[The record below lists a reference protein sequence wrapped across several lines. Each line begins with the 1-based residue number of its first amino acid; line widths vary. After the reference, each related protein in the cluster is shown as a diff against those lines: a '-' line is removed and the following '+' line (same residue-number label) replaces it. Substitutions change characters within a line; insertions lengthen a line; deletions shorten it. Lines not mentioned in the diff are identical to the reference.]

1 MARSASPGG
10 FSNYEDDALY
20 QNAAFTHDI
29 SEQMRVPKRIRATG
43 GSYFDDEPELLSNG
57 NGEINS
63 WNYHNKIE
71 MNVPDRIVVLGQDQH
86 LGTKSAPREIMLE
99 NSILPKDPGFV
110 RVSTPPRVITLSEHH
125 FPSASEEP
133 QDEEGDQTLRRMD
146 RDDDDDYEP
155 RSLDSMLGADA
166 VGGEGGGGSV
176 HRQRGRGQQQRFGSG
191 GRANGELARKTAFA
205 KHNSSELV
213 LGRSFREE
221 TPTFG
226 GSVENL
232 TPAEEMTHMRR
243 TVAKINRRLLA
254 IEIDN
259 AQRQQREKIIYCVG
273 LAYLL
278 LKTFMWLSR
287 K

>member
-1 MARSASPGG
+1 M
-10 FSNYEDDALY
+10 Y

-125 FPSASEEP
+125 FPSAS
-133 QDEEGDQTLRRMD
+133 DELEDED
-146 RDDDDDYEP
+146 RDLTMRGDGGGDDDDYEP
-155 RSLDSMLGADA
+155 RSLDSMLGAEA
-166 VGGEGGGGSV
+166 VGGGGGSIGKGGP
-176 HRQRGRGQQQRFGSG
+176 RQRQQQRFGA
-191 GRANGELARKTAFA
+191 GRGVNGELQRKTAFA

-254 IEIDN
+254 VEIDN

>member
-155 RSLDSMLGADA
+155 RSLDSMLGAEA
-166 VGGEGGGGSV
+166 VGEGGGGSV

>member
-125 FPSASEEP
+125 FPSASDEP
-133 QDEEGDQTLRRMD
+133 QEDEDQTLRRTD

-155 RSLDSMLGADA
+155 RSLDSMLGAEV
-166 VGGEGGGGSV
+166 VGGEGGGGGGSV
-176 HRQRGRGQQQRFGSG
+176 RQRGRQQQQRFGSG
-191 GRANGELARKTAFA
+191 RANGEVARKTAFA

>member
-1 MARSASPGG
+1 MARSVSPSGY
-10 FSNYEDDALY
+10 SNYEDDSLF

-43 GSYFDDEPELLSNG
+43 DYFDEHELLSNG

-63 WNYHNKIE
+63 WNYHDKIE

-86 LGTKSAPREIMLE
+86 LVLTSGTKSAPREIMLE

-110 RVSTPPRVITLSEHH
+110 RVSTPPRVITLTEHH
-125 FPSASEEP
+125 FPSASDEP
-133 QDEEGDQTLRRMD
+133 EKGDD
-146 RDDDDDYEP
+146 REHRDQHQDDYEP
-155 RSLDSMLGADA
+155 RSLDSIEDA
-166 VGGEGGGGSV
+166 NSSMNVGN
-176 HRQRGRGQQQRFGSG
+176 RQRFGQMTRGSG
-191 GRANGELARKTAFA
+191 AEFPRKSAFA

-213 LGRSFREE
+213 VGRSFREE

-232 TPAEEMTHMRR
+232 TPAEEMTHLRR
-243 TVAKINRRLLA
+243 QVTKMNRRLLA
-254 IEIDN
+254 IELDN
-259 AQRQQREKIIYCVG
+259 MQRQQREKILYCVG

>member
-1 MARSASPGG
+1 MARSVSPGG
-10 FSNYEDDALY
+10 YSNYEDDSLF
-20 QNAAFTHDI
+20 QNAAYTHDI

-43 GSYFDDEPELLSNG
+43 GYFDEPELLSNG

-125 FPSASEEP
+125 FPSASDELEE
-133 QDEEGDQTLRRMD
+133 DEKD
-146 RDDDDDYEP
+146 RNEQNYDDYEP
-155 RSLDSMLGADA
+155 RSLDSMEDANNSFNVGDRKRVGPGRGAR
-166 VGGEGGGGSV
+166 VVGPGGEL
-176 HRQRGRGQQQRFGSG
+176 QK
-191 GRANGELARKTAFA
+191 KTTFS
-205 KHNSSELV
+205 KHNSELV
-213 LGRSFREE
+213 VGRSFREE

-232 TPAEEMTHMRR
+232 TPSEEMTHLRR
-243 TVAKINRRLLA
+243 QVTKMNRRLLA
-254 IEIDN
+254 IELDN
-259 AQRQQREKIIYCVG
+259 MQRQQREKIIYCVG

>member
-125 FPSASEEP
+125 FPSASDEP
-133 QDEEGDQTLRRMD
+133 QDDEEQTLRRTD

-155 RSLDSMLGADA
+155 RSLDSMLGAA
-166 VGGEGGGGSV
+166 EVGGGDGAGGSV
-176 HRQRGRGQQQRFGSG
+176 RQRGRQQQQRFGSG
-191 GRANGELARKTAFA
+191 RANGELSARKTAFA

>member
-133 QDEEGDQTLRRMD
+133 QDEEGDQTLRRND

-155 RSLDSMLGADA
+155 RSLDSMLGAEA
-166 VGGEGGGGSV
+166 VGEGGGGSV

>member
-10 FSNYEDDALY
+10 FSSYEDDALY

-133 QDEEGDQTLRRMD
+133 EEDERAGAVGRRNNGGD
-146 RDDDDDYEP
+146 DDDDDYEP
-155 RSLDSMLGADA
+155 RSLDSMLGAEA
-166 VGGEGGGGSV
+166 LGAGGSSGQR
-176 HRQRGRGQQQRFGSG
+176 RQQHQRFGSG
-191 GRANGELARKTAFA
+191 KANGELQRKTTFA
-205 KHNSSELV
+205 KHNNSELV

-254 IEIDN
+254 VEIDN

>member
-10 FSNYEDDALY
+10 YSSYEDDVLY
-20 QNAAFTHDI
+20 QNANFTHDI
-29 SEQMRVPKRIRATG
+29 NEQMRVPKRIRATG
-43 GSYFDDEPELLSNG
+43 GNYFDDEPELLSNG

-125 FPSASEEP
+125 FPSASDEPEER
-133 QDEEGDQTLRRMD
+133 ELMGKGGE
-146 RDDDDDYEP
+146 DDDYEP
-155 RSLDSMLGADA
+155 RSLDSMLGEAN
-166 VGGEGGGGSV
+166 GGGGGGHGPGAL
-176 HRQRGRGQQQRFGSG
+176 HRQQQQQQRFGAG
-191 GRANGELARKTAFA
+191 GRSNSERKTTFA
-205 KHNSSELV
+205 KHNNSELV

-221 TPTFG
+221 TPTLG

-254 IEIDN
+254 VEIDN
-259 AQRQQREKIIYCVG
+259 SQRQQREKIIYCVG

>member
-10 FSNYEDDALY
+10 FSNYEDDSLF
-20 QNAAFTHDI
+20 QNAVFTHDI

-43 GSYFDDEPELLSNG
+43 DYFDDHELLSNG

-63 WNYHNKIE
+63 WNYHDKIE

-86 LGTKSAPREIMLE
+86 LVLTSGTKSAPREIMLE

-110 RVSTPPRVITLSEHH
+110 RVSTPPRVISLAEHH
-125 FPSASEEP
+125 FPSATDLP
-133 QDEEGDQTLRRMD
+133 REGAEGKEHNEHNY
-146 RDDDDDYEP
+146 DDDYEP
-155 RSLDSMLGADA
+155 RSLDSVEDLNGSMQ
-166 VGGEGGGGSV
+166 VGN
-176 HRQRGRGQQQRFGSG
+176 RQRFGQGSRG
-191 GRANGELARKTAFA
+191 GAIGGELQKRATFS
-205 KHNSSELV
+205 KHSSELV
-213 LGRSFREE
+213 VGRSFREE

-232 TPAEEMTHMRR
+232 TPAEEITNLRR
-243 TVAKINRRLLA
+243 QVAKMNRRLLS
-254 IEIDN
+254 IELDN
-259 AQRQQREKIIYCVG
+259 NQRQQREKIMYCVG

>member
-43 GSYFDDEPELLSNG
+43 GSYYDEPELLSNG

-125 FPSASEEP
+125 FPSASDEP
-133 QDEEGDQTLRRMD
+133 ED
-146 RDDDDDYEP
+146 RDEQGRQDDDDYEP
-155 RSLDSMLGADA
+155 RSLDSMLGEAN
-166 VGGEGGGGSV
+166 GGSGSV
-176 HRQRGRGQQQRFGSG
+176 HGGGVGHHRPQQRFG
-191 GRANGELARKTAFA
+191 GRGANGELRKTTTFS
-205 KHNSSELV
+205 KHNSELV

-254 IEIDN
+254 VEIDN

>member
-1 MARSASPGG
+1 MARSISPGG
-10 FSNYEDDALY
+10 FSNYEDDSLF
-20 QNAAFTHDI
+20 QNAAYTHDI
-29 SEQMRVPKRIRATG
+29 SEQMRVPKRIRAS
-43 GSYFDDEPELLSNG
+43 GSYFDEPELLSNG

-63 WNYHNKIE
+63 WNYHDKIE

-125 FPSASEEP
+125 FPSASDEP
-133 QDEEGDQTLRRMD
+133 EEGREKGSHEQNY
-146 RDDDDDYEP
+146 DDYEP
-155 RSLDSMLGADA
+155 RSLDSIEEANSSVN
-166 VGGEGGGGSV
+166 VGN
-176 HRQRGRGQQQRFGSG
+176 RQRFGQGVQISG
-191 GRANGELARKTAFA
+191 VEKRAMFPK
-205 KHNSSELV
+205 NSSEIV
-213 LGRSFREE
+213 VARSFREE
-221 TPTFG
+221 TPTFA

-232 TPAEEMTHMRR
+232 MSADEMTNLRR
-243 TVAKINRRLLA
+243 QVTKMNRRLLA
-254 IEIDN
+254 IELEN
-259 AQRQQREKIIYCVG
+259 MQRQQREKIIYCVG

>member
-10 FSNYEDDALY
+10 YSNYEDDSLF
-20 QNAAFTHDI
+20 QNAVFTHDI

-43 GSYFDDEPELLSNG
+43 DYFDEHELLSNG

-63 WNYHNKIE
+63 WNYHDKIE

-110 RVSTPPRVITLSEHH
+110 RVSTPPRVISLAEHH
-125 FPSASEEP
+125 FPSATDLPREAG
-133 QDEEGDQTLRRMD
+133 EGKEMNDQHY
-146 RDDDDDYEP
+146 DDYEP
-155 RSLDSMLGADA
+155 RSLDSIEDINSSMNVGNRQRFSQGNRGAT
-166 VGGEGGGGSV
+166 GGEL
-176 HRQRGRGQQQRFGSG
+176 QK
-191 GRANGELARKTAFA
+191 RATFS
-205 KHNSSELV
+205 KHSSELV
-213 LGRSFREE
+213 VGRSFREE

-232 TPAEEMTHMRR
+232 TPAEEMTNLRR
-243 TVAKINRRLLA
+243 QVAKMNRRLLS
-254 IEIDN
+254 IELDN
-259 AQRQQREKIIYCVG
+259 MQRQQREKIMYCVG

>member
-10 FSNYEDDALY
+10 YSNYEDDSLF

-43 GSYFDDEPELLSNG
+43 GYFDEHELLSNG

-63 WNYHNKIE
+63 WNYSDKIE

-99 NSILPKDPGFV
+99 NSIMPKDPGCV

-125 FPSASEEP
+125 FPSASDEP
-133 QDEEGDQTLRRMD
+133 EATGEKDLDEERNY
-146 RDDDDDYEP
+146 DDYES
-155 RSLDSMLGADA
+155 RSLNSIDDPNSSVN
-166 VGGEGGGGSV
+166 VGN
-176 HRQRGRGQQQRFGSG
+176 RQRFGQT
-191 GRANGELARKTAFA
+191 GRGAGNGEVQQKRATFS
-205 KHNSSELV
+205 KHNSELV
-213 LGRSFREE
+213 VPRSFREE

-232 TPAEEMTHMRR
+232 TPPEEMIHLRR
-243 TVAKINRRLLA
+243 QVAKMNRRLLA
-254 IEIDN
+254 IELDN
-259 AQRQQREKIIYCVG
+259 MQRQQREKIIYCVG

>member
-155 RSLDSMLGADA
+155 RSLDSMLGAEA
-166 VGGEGGGGSV
+166 VGEGGGGSV
-176 HRQRGRGQQQRFGSG
+176 HRQRGRGQQQRFGSS

>member
-1 MARSASPGG
+1 METKTKMARSASPGG
-10 FSNYEDDALY
+10 FSNYEDDSLF
-20 QNAAFTHDI
+20 QNAMYTHDI

-43 GSYFDDEPELLSNG
+43 DYFDDPRELLSNG

-63 WNYHNKIE
+63 WNYHDKIE

-110 RVSTPPRVITLSEHH
+110 RVSTPPRVISLAEHH
-125 FPSASEEP
+125 FPSATDLPREGAEGKE
-133 QDEEGDQTLRRMD
+133 QDEHNY
-146 RDDDDDYEP
+146 DDYEP
-155 RSLDSMLGADA
+155 RSLDSIEDLNSSMQVGNRQRLGHGSRGGAT
-166 VGGEGGGGSV
+166 GGEL
-176 HRQRGRGQQQRFGSG
+176 QK
-191 GRANGELARKTAFA
+191 RATFS
-205 KHNSSELV
+205 KHSSELV
-213 LGRSFREE
+213 VGRSFREE

-232 TPAEEMTHMRR
+232 TPAEEMTNLRR
-243 TVAKINRRLLA
+243 QVAKMNRRLLS
-254 IEIDN
+254 IELDN
-259 AQRQQREKIIYCVG
+259 NQRQQREKIMYCVG

>member
-133 QDEEGDQTLRRMD
+133 QDDEDQALRRTD
-146 RDDDDDYEP
+146 GDDDDYEP
-155 RSLDSMLGADA
+155 RSLDSMLGAADV
-166 VGGEGGGGSV
+166 VGGDGGGSV
-176 HRQRGRGQQQRFGSG
+176 RQRGRQQQQQRL
-191 GRANGELARKTAFA
+191 GRANGELARKSAFA
-205 KHNSSELV
+205 KNNSSELV

>member
-1 MARSASPGG
+1 MARSGSPGG
-10 FSNYEDDALY
+10 FSNYEDDSLF
-20 QNAAFTHDI
+20 QNAAYTHDI

-43 GSYFDDEPELLSNG
+43 GYFEEHELLSNG

-63 WNYHNKIE
+63 WNYRDKIE

-110 RVSTPPRVITLSEHH
+110 RVSTPPRIISLSEHH
-125 FPSASEEP
+125 FPSATDLP
-133 QDEEGDQTLRRMD
+133 DEENKYSNEQNY
-146 RDDDDDYEP
+146 DDYEP
-155 RSLDSMLGADA
+155 RSLDSIEDA
-166 VGGEGGGGSV
+166 NNGINVENS
-176 HRQRGRGQQQRFGSG
+176 QRRGQSGRGELQK
-191 GRANGELARKTAFA
+191 RATFSKN
-205 KHNSSELV
+205 NSELIV
-213 LGRSFREE
+213 SRSFREE

-232 TPAEEMTHMRR
+232 TPSEEMTNLRR
-243 TVAKINRRLLA
+243 QVAKMNRRLLS
-254 IEIDN
+254 IELDN
-259 AQRQQREKIIYCVG
+259 MQRQQREKIIYCVG

>member
-1 MARSASPGG
+1 MRTSERESVEERKMARSASPGG
-10 FSNYEDDALY
+10 YSNYEDDPLF
-20 QNAAFTHDI
+20 QNAVFTHDI

-43 GSYFDDEPELLSNG
+43 DYFDDHELLSNG

-63 WNYHNKIE
+63 WNYHDKIE

-86 LGTKSAPREIMLE
+86 LGTKSAPREIVLE

-110 RVSTPPRVITLSEHH
+110 RVSTPPRVISLAEHH
-125 FPSASEEP
+125 FPSATERSQE
-133 QDEEGDQTLRRMD
+133 
-146 RDDDDDYEP
+146 DDYRKEHNEQNYDDYEP
-155 RSLDSMLGADA
+155 RSLDSIEEANGSMRVGNKQRYAQDNRGAT
-166 VGGEGGGGSV
+166 GGELVKRTTFS
-176 HRQRGRGQQQRFGSG
+176 
-191 GRANGELARKTAFA
+191 
-205 KHNSSELV
+205 KHNSELV
-213 LGRSFREE
+213 VGRSFRDE

-232 TPAEEMTHMRR
+232 TPAEEMTNLRR
-243 TVAKINRRLLA
+243 QVAKMNRRLLS
-254 IEIDN
+254 IELDN
-259 AQRQQREKIIYCVG
+259 MQRQQREKIIYCVG

>member
-125 FPSASEEP
+125 FPSASDEP
-133 QDEEGDQTLRRMD
+133 EDEDRELTLRRA
-146 RDDDDDYEP
+146 DDDDEDYEP

-166 VGGEGGGGSV
+166 VGGGSAGGKGGMR
-176 HRQRGRGQQQRFGSG
+176 RQQQQLQQRLGSGRGL
-191 GRANGELARKTAFA
+191 NGERKTTFA
-205 KHNSSELV
+205 KHNNSELV

-254 IEIDN
+254 VEIDN

>member
-10 FSNYEDDALY
+10 FSNYEDDSLF
-20 QNAAFTHDI
+20 QSAAYTHDI

-43 GSYFDDEPELLSNG
+43 DYFDDHELLSNG
-57 NGEINS
+57 NGAINS
-63 WNYHNKIE
+63 WNYHDKIE

-99 NSILPKDPGFV
+99 NSIMPKDPGFV
-110 RVSTPPRVITLSEHH
+110 RVSTPPRMISLAEHH
-125 FPSASEEP
+125 FPSATDLPREDEP
-133 QDEEGDQTLRRMD
+133 SGRGGELDEQNY
-146 RDDDDDYEP
+146 DDYEP
-155 RSLDSMLGADA
+155 RSLDSIEGDVNGSMA
-166 VGGEGGGGSV
+166 VGN
-176 HRQRGRGQQQRFGSG
+176 RQRFGPGSRG
-191 GRANGELARKTAFA
+191 VAVTGGELQKRATFA
-205 KHNSSELV
+205 KHSSELV
-213 LGRSFREE
+213 VGRSFREE

-232 TPAEEMTHMRR
+232 TPAEEMTNLRR
-243 TVAKINRRLLA
+243 QVAKMNRRLLS
-254 IEIDN
+254 IELDN
-259 AQRQQREKIIYCVG
+259 MQRQQREKIIYCVG

>member
-1 MARSASPGG
+1 MARSISPGG
-10 FSNYEDDALY
+10 YGNYEDDSMF
-20 QNAAFTHDI
+20 QNAAYAHDI

-43 GSYFDDEPELLSNG
+43 DYYDDQDLLPNG

-63 WNYHNKIE
+63 WNYHNKID

-125 FPSASEEP
+125 FPSAWEEP
-133 QDEEGDQTLRRMD
+133 EENAKDNNQEDTYGPPSLESVEDPNSSNAYFSKPSFSHGREHTK
-146 RDDDDDYEP
+146 
-155 RSLDSMLGADA
+155 RS
-166 VGGEGGGGSV
+166 
-176 HRQRGRGQQQRFGSG
+176 
-191 GRANGELARKTAFA
+191 AFA
-205 KHNSSELV
+205 KTNNELT
-213 LGRSFREE
+213 LTRSMRDE

-232 TPAEEMTHMRR
+232 TPSEELTNLRR
-243 TVAKINRRLLA
+243 QVAKINRRLLS
-254 IEIDN
+254 IEIESV
-259 AQRQQREKIIYCVG
+259 QRQQREKIICCVG
-273 LAYLL
+273 MAYLL
-278 LKTFMWLSR
+278 FKTFMWLSR

>member
-10 FSNYEDDALY
+10 FSNYEDDSLF
-20 QNAAFTHDI
+20 QNAAYTHDI

-43 GSYFDDEPELLSNG
+43 GYFEEHELLSNG

-63 WNYHNKIE
+63 WNYRDKIE

-110 RVSTPPRVITLSEHH
+110 RVSTPPRIISLSEHH
-125 FPSASEEP
+125 FPSATDLP
-133 QDEEGDQTLRRMD
+133 
-146 RDDDDDYEP
+146 DDDNKDSHELHYDDYEP
-155 RSLDSMLGADA
+155 RSLDSIEDA
-166 VGGEGGGGSV
+166 NSSMNVGNRQRRGQTALHGRPITGGEL
-176 HRQRGRGQQQRFGSG
+176 QK
-191 GRANGELARKTAFA
+191 RATFSKN
-205 KHNSSELV
+205 NSELV
-213 LGRSFREE
+213 VGRSFRDE

-232 TPAEEMTHMRR
+232 TPSEEMTNLRR
-243 TVAKINRRLLA
+243 QVAKMNRRLLS
-254 IEIDN
+254 IELDN
-259 AQRQQREKIIYCVG
+259 MQRQQREKIIYCVG